1 MSADP
6 PPAAGPPRA
15 DPAPASDEQLL
26 AADRRTIVIAVVAV
40 VALVLVGITSAALF
54 SPSACSTIEPSAVAP
69 RAAGSDLAG
78 VLPVA
83 LPGLTDDQRDA
94 LLDAV
99 SELATSLGPLSGA
112 ADVRGAERLAWTPDG
127 ITATGRTTT
136 ALDAAGAVARGAADT
151 SGSTVVGDGDTL
163 YALALTNELTGQV
176 DALQPLDRS
185 LAGLTCQ
192 DTATVATPLAFH
204 LDAGDGQ
211 LLLLRIDEDG
221 DDPDLE
227 LRDPVAGRVWPAR
240 FDAGLGPAGTVA
252 ARLTASLGEDL
263 VVAARRSAPDDEGAI
278 VTAVERA
285 TGQQRWTVGRDDVL
299 PDGFRDEVV
308 LLDVL
313 TVTSAQV
320 VVAAAVERADD
331 GGRVTTG
338 PAQLWALDPA
348 TGARLSEDAVPV
360 GGLVVAA
367 AAFDDGRV
375 AVLSVAEDPGVD
387 DDASYEVVVLGAGV
401 PVADGGGSGSPSS
414 LDVHGEDVVLVGT
427 GAGLDVLTLG
437 ERAVDVGGTP
447 LPIGVGD
454 VAAEG
459 ERVTVLLVDGA
470 GGALALSF
478 GG

>member
-6 PPAAGPPRA
+6 PPAAGPPKA
-15 DPAPASDEQLL
+15 APAPASDEQLL

-78 VLPVA
+78 VLPAA
-83 LPGLTDDQRDA
+83 LPGLTDDQRDT

-163 YALALTNELTGQV
+163 YALALTNDLTGQV
-176 DALQPLDRS
+176 DALQPLDGS

-263 VVAARRSAPDDEGAI
+263 VVAARRSTPHDEGEI
-278 VTAVERA
+278 VTAVDRPS
-285 TGQQRWTVGRDDVL
+285 GQQRWTAARVDVVPEGL
-299 PDGFRDEVV
+299 RDETV
-308 LLDVL
+308 LLDVIA
-313 TVTSAQV
+313 VSSEQV
-320 VVAAAVERADD
+320 VVAATVERTDED
-331 GGRVTTG
+331 GGVTTG
-338 PAQLWALDPA
+338 RAQLWALDPA
-348 TGARLSEDAVPV
+348 TGARLPADAVPV
-360 GGLVVAA
+360 GGAVVAA
-367 AAFDDGRV
+367 AVFQDGRV
-375 AVLSVAEDPGVD
+375 AVLSGAEGMGGA
-387 DDASYEVVVLGAGV
+387 DASYEVVVLDGGAPVVGGGGAG
-401 PVADGGGSGSPSS
+401 SPTS
-414 LDVHGEDVVLVGT
+414 LDVRGDDGVLVGT
-427 GAGLDVLTLG
+427 GEGLDVLTLG
-437 ERAVDVGGTP
+437 ERDIDVERTS
-447 LPIGVGD
+447 LPVTVGD
-454 VAAEG
+454 VAASG
-459 ERVTVLLVDGA
+459 ERVTVLLVDGS